1 MRTNIQN
8 VYELLVGRDRKKML
22 LRATGE
28 KLPCNTQFH
37 AWEEEPPTKEII
49 STSALMMSTW
59 TTSSTFHQMMVK
71 KWNLA
76 TTTGVTIGKTNIED
90 EQLLNQQEP
99 ELFRVGTHQARRQLR
114 NKTNLKSDGGFHL
127 VCIGLRMCRKKCFH
141 FVQKNNLTTW

>member
-1 MRTNIQN
+1 MQHTISCLRRRTTNKGNHFDISLDDEYVDNI
-8 VYELLVGRDRKKML
+8 
-22 LRATGE
+22 
-28 KLPCNTQFH
+28 
-37 AWEEEPPTKEII
+37 
-49 STSALMMSTW
+49 
-59 TTSSTFHQMMVK
+59 FHQMMVK